1 MLLGSGSRQEKM
13 QTLDVLKRR
22 INSAEDLYSIVR
34 TMKALAAVS
43 IRQYEKAV
51 ASLVEYNRTTE
62 LGLHVILTDRGQEL
76 LEEELRPGERAGAI
90 IFGSD
95 QGMCGQFNDVIAEF
109 AVNNLI
115 EMGIGK
121 EDSPRLSVGVRVEAR
136 LLGTGYPSDE
146 HLSLPGSVA
155 GISPLVQSVLLAID
169 GWRLDQDVNSIYLFY
184 NRPISGAAYR
194 PTMVRLLPIDVERLR
209 SIETKTWPSHSLPV
223 FTMDR
228 RRLLAAL
235 IRQHLF
241 VLLFRAFAESAASEN
256 AARLAAMQSAE
267 RNIEDR
273 LAELNQQYH
282 GLRQNSITSELLD
295 IVSGFEV
302 LTTSA
307 P

>member
-1 MLLGSGSRQEKM
+1 M
-13 QTLDVLKRR
+13 QTLEALKRR
-22 INSAEDLYSIVR
+22 INSAEDLQSIVR

-51 ASLVEYNRTTE
+51 ESLVEYNRTTE
-62 LGLHVILTDRGQEL
+62 LGLHVVLTGRGQEL
-76 LEEELRPGERAGAI
+76 LEEEVLTGGRVGAI

-95 QGMCGQFNDVIAEF
+95 QGMCGQFNDVIAEY
-109 AVNNLI
+109 ALNDLRG
-115 EMGIGK
+115 MGVEK
-121 EDSPRLSVGVRVEAR
+121 DDSRRLSVGVRVEAR
-136 LLGTGYPSDE
+136 LQGAGYPSNE

-169 GWRLDQDVNSIYLFY
+169 GWRLDDEVNAVYLFY
-184 NRPISGAAYR
+184 NRPISGATYR
-194 PTMVRLLPIDVERLR
+194 PTMVRLLPIDVERLQ
-209 SIETKTWPSHSLPV
+209 SIETKTWPSHNLPI

-267 RNIEDR
+267 KNIDDR
-273 LAELNQQYH
+273 LAELNQEYH

-302 LTTSA
+302 LTTSQA
-307 P
+307 T

>member
-1 MLLGSGSRQEKM
+1 M
-13 QTLDVLKRR
+13 QTLDALKRR
-22 INSAEDLYSIVR
+22 INSAEDLHSIVR

-51 ASLVEYNRTTE
+51 ESLVEYNRTTE
-62 LGLHVILTDRGQEL
+62 LGLHVVLTDRGQEL
-76 LEEELRPGERAGAI
+76 LEEEVRPGGRVGAI

-95 QGMCGQFNDVIAEF
+95 QGMCGQFNDVIAEY
-109 AVNNLI
+109 ALDNL
-115 EMGIGK
+115 EQRVVRV
-121 EDSPRLSVGVRVEAR
+121 EDSLRLSVGVRVEAR
-136 LLGTGYPSDE
+136 LYGAGYPSDE

-155 GISPLVQSVLLAID
+155 GISPKVQSVLLAID
-169 GWRLDQDVNSIYLFY
+169 GWRLDRDVNTIYLFY
-184 NRPISGAAYR
+184 NRPTSAATYR
-194 PTMVRLLPIDVERLR
+194 PTTVRLLPIDVERLR
-209 SIETKTWPSHSLPV
+209 SMETKTWPSHTLPV

-228 RRLLAAL
+228 RTLLSGL

-241 VLLFRAFAESAASEN
+241 VLLFRAFAESLASEN

-273 LAELNQQYH
+273 LVELNQEYH

-302 LTTSA
+302 LTTNQTA
-307 P
+307 